1 MQKDVAFTGVQFDD
15 GRQIAAELLLVGIG
29 VLPDLGLAASAG
41 IEVGNGIWVDAMM
54 QSSVQDIFAIGDVA
68 LIDGAALRIESVD
81 NAQMTAARAAAAI
94 CGLAQ
99 PAMTAPWFWSEQF
112 DVRLQ
117 SAGIVPLAS
126 PDLRH
131 QLRSGKRE
139 GGFSVWSYG
148 DNGKLAAVEA
158 VRDPAGYML
167 GKKCLD
173 LGLSPDP
180 DDIGNGDFDLKGFV
194 AAGNEQ

>member
-1 MQKDVAFTGVQFDD
+1 M
-15 GRQIAAELLLVGIG
+15 
-29 VLPDLGLAASAG
+29 
-41 IEVGNGIWVDAMM
+41 
-54 QSSVQDIFAIGDVA
+54 
-68 LIDGAALRIESVD
+68 
-81 NAQMTAARAAAAI
+81 
-94 CGLAQ
+94 
-99 PAMTAPWFWSEQF
+99 
-112 DVRLQ
+112 
-117 SAGIVPLAS
+117 PLAS

-131 QLRSGKRE
+131 QLRPGKRE

-180 DDIGNGDFDLKGFV
+180 DDIGNVDFDLKGFV
-194 AAGNEQ
+194 AAGNEK

>member
-1 MQKDVAFTGVQFDD
+1 
-15 GRQIAAELLLVGIG
+15 
-29 VLPDLGLAASAG
+29 
-41 IEVGNGIWVDAMM
+41 MM

-68 LIDGAALRIESVD
+68 LIDGAALRVESVD

-99 PAMTAPWFWSEQF
+99 PAMAAPWFWSEQF

-131 QLRSGKRE
+131 QLRPGKRE

-180 DDIGNGDFDLKGFV
+180 DDIGNVDFDLKGFV
-194 AAGNEQ
+194 AAGNEK